1 MHVKCMYVYVRMSAS
16 VYIHVYVKCM
26 CMCIDCVKL
35 VDIITLLD
43 YCWIFLVFW
52 ISIRLSLPCAYYQT
66 SQNLKVPS
74 LCLHVQKSIEE
85 PTPKTLPQKSDHM

>member
-1 MHVKCMYVYVRMSAS
+1 MSAYVRYVYACE
-16 VYIHVYVKCM
+16 VYVCVCKNVSICIHTLHVYVKCM

-35 VDIITLLD
+35 VDITLLD

-66 SQNLKVPS
+66 SQNLK
-74 LCLHVQKSIEE
+74 
-85 PTPKTLPQKSDHM
+85 